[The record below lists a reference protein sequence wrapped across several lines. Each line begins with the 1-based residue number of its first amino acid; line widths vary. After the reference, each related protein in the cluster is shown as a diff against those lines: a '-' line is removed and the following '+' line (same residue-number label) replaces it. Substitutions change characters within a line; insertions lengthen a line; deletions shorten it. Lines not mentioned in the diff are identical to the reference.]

1 MTGIF
6 PTLGEISACPWYAD
20 SIPYAVE
27 IKIVLSP
34 GEWIAYKRTPGYRE
48 LTAALE
54 RSRKENQDRNNGN
67 DALQLITETAPLPES
82 QTHRGFLERVLA
94 QVCTLLRRRRC

>member
-6 PTLGEISACPWYAD
+6 PTLGGISACPWYAD

-27 IKIVLSP
+27 VTFVLSP
-34 GEWIAYKRTPGYRE
+34 DEWIAYKRTRGYRE

-67 DALQLITETAPLPES
+67 DALQLITETVPLPES
-82 QTHRGFLERVLA
+82 QTHRGFLERALA
-94 QVCTLLRRRRC
+94 RVCTLLHQGKR